1 MVEETPGSGGAR
13 SPRPAGKQLP
23 EKRKGF
29 MIYLPPSL
37 HAKLKLEAIKRA
49 VSMSEVAST
58 AVAQFLSDAPWREGQ
73 TPLAPPPPPEPFV
86 GIFGREPEGPSAAD
100 TGTGTPVP
108 PETQTAQQPAAVAPQ
123 QQTYEVE

>member
-1 MVEETPGSGGAR
+1 MVTDDAGSRPMR
-13 SPRPAGKQLP
+13 SPRPTGKHLP

-58 AVAQFLSDAPWREGQ
+58 AVAQL
-73 TPLAPPPPPEPFV
+73 LADDTAAGVTVIASTPEPFV
-86 GIFGREPEGPSAAD
+86 GRFGGEHHTPKAAD
-100 TGTGTPVP
+100 PVP
-108 PETQTAQQPAAVAPQ
+108 ESQPAAGPV
-123 QQTYEVE
+123 TYEVE

>member
-1 MVEETPGSGGAR
+1 MATEEAGSSSQR
-13 SPRPAGKQLP
+13 PPRAAGKQLP

-86 GIFGREPEGPSAAD
+86 GSFGGEKQ
-100 TGTGTPVP
+100 TPKA
-108 PETQTAQQPAAVAPQ
+108 EAAVPDAEVPTGPV
-123 QQTYEVE
+123 TYEVE

>member
-86 GIFGREPEGPSAAD
+86 GSFGGEKQ
-100 TGTGTPVP
+100 TPKA
-108 PETQTAQQPAAVAPQ
+108 EAAVPDAEVPTGPV
-123 QQTYEVE
+123 TYEVE

>member
-58 AVAQFLSDAPWREGQ
+58 AVAQFLSDAPWREVQ
-73 TPLAPPPPPEPFV
+73 TPLAPAEPFV
-86 GIFGREPEGPSAAD
+86 GSFWRE
-100 TGTGTPVP
+100 
-108 PETQTAQQPAAVAPQ
+108 QQPPKAEVAVPAAEVPTGHV
-123 QQTYEVE
+123 TYEVE

>member
-29 MIYLPPSL
+29 MIYLPPTL
-37 HAKLKLEAIKRA
+37 HARLKTEAIKRA

-58 AVAQFLSDAPWREGQ
+58 AVAQFLVGE
-73 TPLAPPPPPEPFV
+73 TPAGEPVVASTPEPFV
-86 GIFGREPEGPSAAD
+86 GRFGGENLTPKPEAAMPDAEVSTGP
-100 TGTGTPVP
+100 T
-108 PETQTAQQPAAVAPQ
+108 
-123 QQTYEVE
+123 TYEVE

>member
-1 MVEETPGSGGAR
+1 MATEDAGSGPQR

-37 HAKLKLEAIKRA
+37 HARLKTEAIKRA

-58 AVAQFLSDAPWREGQ
+58 AVAQFLLGEEVPVGETAP
-73 TPLAPPPPPEPFV
+73 AAPEPFV
-86 GIFGREPEGPSAAD
+86 GRFGEGRQTPKAELKAPE
-100 TGTGTPVP
+100 
-108 PETQTAQQPAAVAPQ
+108 PAAETPAEPL
-123 QQTYEVE
+123 TYEVE